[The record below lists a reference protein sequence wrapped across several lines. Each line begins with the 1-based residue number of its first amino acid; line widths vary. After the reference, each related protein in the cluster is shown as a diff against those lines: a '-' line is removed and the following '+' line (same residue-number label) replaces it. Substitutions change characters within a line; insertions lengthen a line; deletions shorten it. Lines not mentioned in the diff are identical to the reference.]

1 MLVSLDSVSL
11 GCQCAVTAVDT
22 DDALKQRLRDF
33 GLVPG
38 TVVCPEYRSPG
49 GHGTVIGFRGTQL
62 ALRTRDLSRIRVR
75 I

>member
-1 MLVSLDSVSL
+1 MLFGLDAVGL
-11 GCQCAVTAVDT
+11 GCWCRVAEVDT

-38 TVVCPEYRSPG
+38 TKVRPEYRSPG

-62 ALRTRDLSRIRVR
+62 ALRTRDLKRIRVSV
-75 I
+75 